1 MGRLINV
8 IGKAVDYI
16 QIVLL
21 CSIVAAIGA
30 QIFSRK
36 IFNKPLEFPEELSMF
51 LLIAVVMLGISVVEK
66 ENSHIKVEYFYE
78 KMSTTGK
85 KIIRLSGSILMFT
98 MVLAILN
105 GERELFPRI
114 ARLKTTAAGI
124 PYIWIH
130 IIIAL
135 SCILWL
141 LVITYTLL
149 QIIKRQEN

>member
-78 KMSTTGK
+78 KMSRAHNPYGDGK
-85 KIIRLSGSILMFT
+85 TSEKI
-98 MVLAILN
+98 V
-105 GERELFPRI
+105 
-114 ARLKTTAAGI
+114 K
-124 PYIWIH
+124 Y
-130 IIIAL
+130 
-135 SCILWL
+135 L
-141 LVITYTLL
+141 LDTV
-149 QIIKRQEN
+149 E